1 MEAKRF
7 CSLRFPASYWPFPHL

>member
-7 CSLRFPASYWPFPHL
+7 CSLRFLASYWPYPHL